1 MIKMYNPVLTRP
13 QLEKELNKL
22 KKINYNRFMWWRM
35 YDSKSPKLHHRSPLL
50 DRIKNGD
57 FDYSHYKY
65 QVEWCEH
72 EMNDI
77 WDQCRPDM
85 QMFVEKTTLLRAR
98 RKRLTDD
105 FNKDE
110 AEKLEVV
117 IKAFVESFSCTKEQ
131 VYEEIN
137 RCSGTLQDL
146 YYIIENKYSHPRSS
160 LPSYFNK
167 PRRGRPAKLQA

>member
-1 MIKMYNPVLTRP
+1 MVKMYNPVLTRP
-13 QLEKELNKL
+13 QLEKELSKL
-22 KKINYNRFMWWRM
+22 RKLNYNAFRWWRM
-35 YDSKSPKLHHRSPLL
+35 YDVKSPKLHHRCPLI

-77 WDQCRPDM
+77 WDKCRPDM
-85 QMFVEKTTLLRAR
+85 QMFVEKTSLLRSR

-131 VYEEIN
+131 VYEEIDK
-137 RCSGTLQDL
+137 CSGTLKDL
-146 YYIIENKYSHPRSS
+146 YYIIESKYGYLFSTVPNIFKTS
-160 LPSYFNK
+160 
-167 PRRGRPAKLQA
+167 RRGRPAKIKI